1 MSVRLLQLTLLAY
14 LRLASAE
21 GDPAPIALVELVR
34 SPVSSVE
41 DLRLMLLTDSVE
53 DPNSP
58 SHKDTQ
64 SNETISRIPRSLGV
78 QPAQQALCK
87 VRTEVLEVTRTM
99 LDRRNANFLLWP
111 PCVEVQRCSGCC
123 NTKSLQCVP
132 TLRHT
137 RYLQVMK
144 IQYVNKQP
152 YYEKA
157 VIPIVDHVEC
167 HCQRSAPLVA
177 PQTTPAK
184 PPAQRQTPWYPKAK
198 GHSKE
203 ELHRQDELKRNQQ
216 VQLADGAEP
225 GFDWSSHTPTLGLPA
240 LNLTRQLGRGG
251 SQLMPEDSSTHV
263 MEELS
268 QRDSQF
274 PHFEI
279 SQSPQY
285 DLPLSEGLKRQEQA
299 HDSAGGDRRGPKHQ
313 LLESLERGGGLGHP
327 AGQPHKKQRVVSI
340 DGKEKKHELE
350 SGRSQLQSQYLH
362 HPPHHHPHQQAET
375 QTTTERAATAAP
387 SPAHAPPASSVVHP
401 LSRQESSRKKR
412 RKSRNRIS
420 KASMRALLM

>member
-1 MSVRLLQLTLLAY
+1 MSLRLLQLTLLAY
-14 LRLASAE
+14 LRLASTE
-21 GDPAPIALVELVR
+21 GNPAPVSLVELVR
-34 SPVSSVE
+34 SPASSVE
-41 DLRLMLLTDSVE
+41 DLRLMMLTDSVEE

-58 SHKDTQ
+58 SHKDIQ

-87 VRTEVLEVTRTM
+87 VRTEVLEVSRTM

-132 TLRHT
+132 TQRHT

-144 IQYVNKQP
+144 IQYVNKHP

-167 HCQRSAPLVA
+167 HCHRAAPLMA
-177 PQTTPAK
+177 PQTTPAT
-184 PPAQRQTPWYPKAK
+184 PPPQRQTPWHPKVK

-203 ELHRQDELKRNQQ
+203 ELHRHDELKQNQR
-216 VQLADGAEP
+216 VQLVEGAEL
-225 GFDWSSHTPTLGLPA
+225 GLNWSSHTPTLGLPA
-240 LNLTRQLGRGG
+240 LNLTRQLGTGS
-251 SQLMPEDSSTHV
+251 SQLTPEESSTHI

-274 PHFEI
+274 PQFEI
-279 SQSPQY
+279 SQLPQY
-285 DLPLSEGLKRQEQA
+285 DLPLSKELERQEQP
-299 HDSAGGDRRGPKHQ
+299 HDSTGGPKHQ
-313 LLESLERGGGLGHP
+313 HLGTLERGGRLDHP
-327 AGQPHKKQRVVSI
+327 AGQPQNNQRVLSI
-340 DGKEKKHELE
+340 DGEEK
-350 SGRSQLQSQYLH
+350 
-362 HPPHHHPHQQAET
+362 HPLHHPHQPAET
-375 QTTTERAATAAP
+375 QTSTQRAATAP
-387 SPAHAPPASSVVHP
+387 PTPAHAPPASSVPHP
-401 LSRQESSRKKR
+401 PSRQESPRKKR